1 MYIYMH
7 MYTYTYTHTHTHTHI
22 HPFARG
28 GWRPG
33 RACHRNDQLRLP
45 VLFLA
50 LGGTRAPLYCHCSPP
65 VLQCV
70 AVCCRVL
77 QCVAVRCSALQC
89 VTVDARSLWMQNSVT
104 LSLNQPQP
112 HLLSHTQT
120 HTHTHKRISHS
131 CNTLQH
137 ATHITLMQSTAT
149 CNAHHTDAIHCNMQ
163 RTSH

>member
-1 MYIYMH
+1 MH

-70 AVCCRVL
+70 SVCCSVLQCVAVCCSVLQCDVVRCSVLQRIAVCCSVSFSSSCTCCCCMCVLSLCIFNRRFDTCVFMTTMYISGSCRVL
-77 QCVAVRCSALQC
+77 QCVAVCCSM
-89 VTVDARSLWMQNSVT
+89 MQ
-104 LSLNQPQP
+104 
-112 HLLSHTQT
+112 
-120 HTHTHKRISHS
+120 
-131 CNTLQH
+131 
-137 ATHITLMQSTAT
+137 
-149 CNAHHTDAIHCNMQ
+149 
-163 RTSH
+163 